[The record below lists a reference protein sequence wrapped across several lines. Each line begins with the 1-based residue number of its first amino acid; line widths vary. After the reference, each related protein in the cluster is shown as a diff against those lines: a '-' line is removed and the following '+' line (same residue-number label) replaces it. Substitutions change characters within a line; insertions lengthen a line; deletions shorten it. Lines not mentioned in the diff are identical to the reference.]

1 MRSRGN
7 EDIVHVIW
15 TVLIGAVTGLLA
27 RLLAPGRDASGVV
40 ASIAIGV
47 AGASL
52 AAYAMHLTDCCR
64 GQESIELI
72 GAAFGAVIL
81 LTIDRLARSKPF

>member
-1 MRSRGN
+1 MQ
-7 EDIVHVIW
+7 VIW
-15 TVLIGAVTGLLA
+15 TVLIGVVTGLLA
-27 RLLAPGRDASGVV
+27 RLLTPDRDAGGYV
-40 ASIAIGV
+40 ASAAIGV
-47 AGASL
+47 AGACL

-81 LTIDRLARSKPF
+81 LTIDRLARSKPL